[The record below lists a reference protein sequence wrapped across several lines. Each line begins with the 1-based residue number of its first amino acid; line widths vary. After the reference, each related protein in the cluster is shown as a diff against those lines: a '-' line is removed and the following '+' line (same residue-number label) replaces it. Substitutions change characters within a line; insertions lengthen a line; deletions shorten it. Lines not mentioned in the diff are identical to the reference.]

1 MTESDK
7 KNQKLSISHNKS
19 KSGMGSIIKFNSRDT
34 NIINIKSGN
43 ILKGSFHYKKKY
55 KSISPT
61 IQRKNGHNTII
72 KEKNKIQIKSKSQ
85 SRSKTKTKVN
95 IIIIP
100 VSKSHLKKKW
110 TLFYLKI

>member
-1 MTESDK
+1 
-7 KNQKLSISHNKS
+7 
-19 KSGMGSIIKFNSRDT
+19 MGSIIKFNSRDT

-85 SRSKTKTKVN
+85 SRSKTKTK
-95 IIIIP
+95 
-100 VSKSHLKKKW
+100 SKYNNNTSKQKSLKEKNGHY
-110 TLFYLKI
+110 FI